1 MKACGI
7 GADDDSEY
15 QIGPDAHT
23 STPAA
28 IRLAAAHT
36 ATAAAVGLAGIATIA
51 VGTWAVVAQSGS
63 AYNRL
68 TFGSSIAVASLYL
81 SMSAI
86 CAGVIMVLLPL
97 VGFAAS
103 RRGTCRAGLTIG
115 YILVLAILWAVAI
128 FTSVVM
134 LQVGTGGV
142 GRPATRA
149 FFVDAWTRSVERS
162 PGTVCGVEAELNCR
176 GFDGGECATCPD
188 MVPGNSSGGCD
199 RTRCATCEEARS
211 DLPGC
216 YPSLYDDLATKARPV
231 GIIAVIT
238 AMAVGLDFVVFT
250 LARVAS
256 R

>member
-15 QIGPDAHT
+15 QIGPDAPT
-23 STPAA
+23 TTPTAV
-28 IRLAAAHT
+28 RLAAAHS

-68 TFGSSIAVASLYL
+68 TFGSSVAVASLYL

-103 RRGTCRAGLTIG
+103 RRGTCRAGLTVG
-115 YILVLAILWAVAI
+115 YMLVLAVLWAVAI

-142 GRPATRA
+142 GRPTTRA
-149 FFVDAWTRSVERS
+149 LFVDAWTRSVDRS
-162 PGTVCGVEAELNCR
+162 PGTVCEVEAELKCR
-176 GFDGGECATCPD
+176 GFDGGECATCSD
-188 MVPGNSSGGCD
+188 EVPGDTRGSCD
-199 RTRCATCEEARS
+199 LTRCATCENVRT
-211 DLPGC
+211 DLLGC
-216 YPSLYDDLATKARPV
+216 YPLLYEELASKARPV

-238 AMAVGLDFVVFT
+238 GVALGLAFFVFA
-250 LARVAS
+250 LARVTS